1 MTTTTK
7 SFSFEPKKIEEQRFE
22 FVLFINNHII
32 CQRYFN
38 IRDFDENSVDLN
50 NIKEMMDNLTGV
62 NVNNV
67 GQMGIIPAFLKAKSV
82 DFLWNTYNPY
92 SPSQEQSTRTTS
104 DKIDDFQFEVKI
116 DKNVIAKSTFSGNL
130 FQPKVRYAV
139 DIKEIIP
146 SIMSE
151 IRYFLSEKK

>member
-7 SFSFEPKKIEEQRFE
+7 SFTFEPRKLEDQRFE
-22 FVLFINNHII
+22 FVLYINNHII
-32 CQRYFN
+32 CQRYFS
-38 IRDFDENSVDLN
+38 IRDFDENNVNLAN
-50 NIKEMMDNLTGV
+50 LKMMMDNLTGV
-62 NVNNV
+62 NIDGGSN
-67 GQMGIIPAFLKAKSV
+67 MGIIPSFLKAKSV
-82 DFLWNTYNPY
+82 DFLWATYNPY
-92 SPSQEQSTRTTS
+92 SSTQEQTTKPTS
-104 DKIDDFQFEVKI
+104 DKIDDFQFEFKI
-116 DKNVIAKSTFSGNL
+116 DRRVVAKSTFSGNL